1 MKIYLVGGAV
11 RDQLLGLPVN
21 EHDWLVV
28 GATPAEMLAQGYTPV
43 GKDFPVFLHPETKD
57 EYALARTERKS
68 GHGYQGFAF
77 HAAPDVSIEEDLLRR
92 DLTVNAMAMDE
103 NGNLIDPYGGQKDLQ
118 QRLLRHVSQ
127 AFMEDPV
134 RVLRVAR
141 FAARFAAQGFRVADE
156 TNALMLKMVDSG
168 ELDYLVP
175 ERIWAET
182 YKALVTEWP
191 SRFFETLR
199 ECGALQLLFPE
210 IERLYGVPQPARHH
224 PEIDTGVHTMM
235 VVEQAARLSSEPR
248 VRFAALLHDLGKGL
262 TDSNQWPR
270 HHGHEKSGVR
280 LVKQL
285 CERLRVPGD
294 FRELA
299 VLVAEYHGHYRRVT
313 DELRADTISRTLNA
327 LDAYRRPERFKEFL
341 LACEADLRGRTGFES
356 QATPHGDTFKRLY
369 EVANK
374 VDIGVIIDSG
384 AKGKE
389 IGEAINRL
397 RTREIETEL
406 GKIRAEDS

>member
-1 MKIYLVGGAV
+1 
-11 RDQLLGLPVN
+11 
-21 EHDWLVV
+21 
-28 GATPAEMLAQGYTPV
+28 
-43 GKDFPVFLHPETKD
+43 
-57 EYALARTERKS
+57 
-68 GHGYQGFAF
+68 
-77 HAAPDVSIEEDLLRR
+77 
-92 DLTVNAMAMDE
+92 
-103 NGNLIDPYGGQKDLQ
+103 
-118 QRLLRHVSQ
+118 
-127 AFMEDPV
+127 
-134 RVLRVAR
+134 
-141 FAARFAAQGFRVADE
+141 
-156 TNALMLKMVDSG
+156 
-168 ELDYLVP
+168 
-175 ERIWAET
+175 
-182 YKALVTEWP
+182 
-191 SRFFETLR
+191 LR

-313 DELRADTISRTLNA
+313 DELRADTISRTLSA
-327 LDAYRRPERFKEFL
+327 LDAYRRPERFEEFL
-341 LACEADLRGRTGFES
+341 LACEADLRGRTGFEN